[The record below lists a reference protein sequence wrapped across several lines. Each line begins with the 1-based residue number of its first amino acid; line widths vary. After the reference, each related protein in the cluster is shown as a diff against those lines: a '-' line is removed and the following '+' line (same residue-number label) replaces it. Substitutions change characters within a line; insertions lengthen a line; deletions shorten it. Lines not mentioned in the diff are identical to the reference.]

1 MESEGEAGDA
11 RMYAERANGAKGMN
25 GQHQGPLP
33 RFERSVFDMKYQP
46 DHRHKFQLF
55 AEGPNEPEQ
64 P

>member
-11 RMYAERANGAKGMN
+11 RIYAERANGAKGMN

-46 DHRHKFQLF
+46 DHRHKF
-55 AEGPNEPEQ
+55 
-64 P
+64 